1 MERIFVDTNIVL
13 DLLLSRKP
21 HFQDTAVL
29 FSKAD
34 KKELK
39 LSVSVLTIT
48 TAHYILSK
56 HLNKR
61 DTKEVLRKLK
71 LLILVLPLE
80 DKIINLSHWGNS
92 DMSS

>member
-13 DLLLSRKP
+13 DFLLSRKP

-56 HLNKR
+56 RNSAWRRRAFGNLPFQPTPNFLKIANFLFTLNR
-61 DTKEVLRKLK
+61 
-71 LLILVLPLE
+71 PLYPR
-80 DKIINLSHWGNS
+80 
-92 DMSS
+92 